1 MTQSVRLGKTRRYCK
16 RTYKKLNVKELE
28 EHRSKNMIKIKVE
41 NNKIDTGTKLNVE
54 KVIESDDI
62 LINSCYKKAGN
73 EGKKHSDKKMEI
85 GLSLFNKFKD
95 KFTDMETDGVWL
107 EYPLISL
114 DNKSKFSKY
123 NQKKLNYLISLF
135 QPIVLYTSLNS
146 KVENSTEDIII
157 KNLHNIFNP
166 NLKSSLRGRK
176 SLKTLNVEKVVDI
189 AVVCSGKII
198 KIIEVN
204 ISNKLT
210 KSQTDL
216 INKLYPE
223 TLEEI

>member
-95 KFTDMETDGVWL
+95 KFIDIETDGVWL

-114 DNKSKFSKY
+114 DNKTKFSNY
-123 NQKKLNYLISLF
+123 NQKKLNYLLSLF
-135 QPIVLYTSLNS
+135 QPIVN
-146 KVENSTEDIII
+146 KEEIVI
-157 KNLHNIFNP
+157 KNLTIDDGNYSPVAYDISIATQNNIVYPPKDPAIFEVKYMDSDIKG
-166 NLKSSLRGRK
+166 L
-176 SLKTLNVEKVVDI
+176 VV
-189 AVVCSGKII
+189 
-198 KIIEVN
+198 
-204 ISNKLT
+204 
-210 KSQTDL
+210 
-216 INKLYPE
+216 
-223 TLEEI
+223 

>member
-1 MTQSVRLGKTRRYCK
+1 MTRSGKARRYCK
-16 RTYKKLNVKELE
+16 RTYKKLNMIELE
-28 EHRSKNMIKIKVE
+28 EYRNKNTIKIK
-41 NNKIDTGTKLNVE
+41 NMSKDT
-54 KVIESDDI
+54 KVAGGEEF
-62 LINSCYKKAGN
+62 NSCYKKAGN
-73 EGKKHSDKKMEI
+73 EGKKHSDKKIEI
-85 GLSLFNKFKD
+85 GLELFKKFKD
-95 KFTDMETDGVWL
+95 QFKDNEEDGIWF

-123 NQKKLNYLISLF
+123 NQKKLSYLLSLF
-135 QPIVLYTSLNS
+135 QPILIENSLNS
-146 KVENSTEDIII
+146 KVKNNIEDVII

-176 SLKTLNVEKVVDI
+176 SLKALSIEKVVDI
-189 AVVCSGKII
+189 AVVCNGKIV